1 MMSNV
6 GMKKEKPLMEA
17 GRPYAGESPGERVL
31 RRRQQF
37 LAAGLELFGTV
48 GYRMTTVRALC
59 RQAELTDRYFY
70 ESFTG
75 TEDLLVAVY
84 QSCLEGMQRGL
95 LTAIAG
101 AEPGLGAS
109 ELVRVGLDAFFVSVE
124 NPRVARVVWLEI
136 LGVSPRVDQVYNA
149 AVRGFAD
156 IVLSL
161 TRTRYPKLALSDEEG
176 QILAIAMIGAVSQS
190 TLNWLLSDYQ
200 ASRATMVSANSHIFM
215 GVINGLE
222 QRGS

>member
-1 MMSNV
+1 
-6 GMKKEKPLMEA
+6 MKKEKPLTEA
-17 GRPYAGESPGERVL
+17 GRPYAGESPDERVL

-37 LAAGLELFGTV
+37 LAAGLELFGSI
-48 GYRMTTVRALC
+48 GYRATTVRALC
-59 RQAELTDRYFY
+59 KQAGLTDRYFY

-84 QSCLEGMQRGL
+84 QHCLEGMQHRL
-95 LTAIAG
+95 LKALSA
-101 AEPGLGAS
+101 AQPGLDAH
-109 ELVRVGLDAFFVSVE
+109 ELVRVGLDAFFASVE

-161 TRTRYPKLALSDEEG
+161 TRTRYPQLGLDDEEG
-176 QILAIAMIGAVSQS
+176 RIVAIAMIGAVSQS
-190 TLNWLLSDYQ
+190 TLHWLLGDYQ
-200 ASRATMVSANSHIFM
+200 ASRATMVSATAYIFS
-215 GVINGLE
+215 GVINGLG
-222 QRGS
+222 QRES